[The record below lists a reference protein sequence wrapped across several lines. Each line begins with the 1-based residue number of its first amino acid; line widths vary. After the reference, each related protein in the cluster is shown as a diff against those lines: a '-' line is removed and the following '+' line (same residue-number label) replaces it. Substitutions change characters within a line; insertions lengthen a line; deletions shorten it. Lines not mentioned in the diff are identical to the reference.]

1 MMREKCTIKQSYED
15 YELERECRAKEA
27 QSYYSALGCYF
38 HWKVDAI
45 YEDKI
50 LDIIGQHG
58 LDLIREFR
66 LMEPCGIINGRKLY
80 AL

>member
-1 MMREKCTIKQSYED
+1 MREKVSIRQSYTD
-15 YELERECRAKEA
+15 YEAEHEARAREA
-27 QSYYSALGCYF
+27 QDYYCALGCYF

-50 LDIIGQHG
+50 LGLIGEHG
-58 LDLIREFR
+58 LNLIREFH
-66 LMEPCGIINGRKLY
+66 LMEPCGSINGRRLY

>member
-1 MMREKCTIKQSYED
+1 MRDKYPINQAYVD
-15 YELERECRAKEA
+15 YEVEREARAKEA

-38 HWKVDAI
+38 HWKVDAV

-50 LDIIGQHG
+50 LDIIGRHG

>member
-1 MMREKCTIKQSYED
+1 MMREKCTLKQSYED
-15 YELERECRAKEA
+15 YEMEREARCHEA
-27 QSYYSALGCYF
+27 QGYYSVLGCYF

-45 YEDKI
+45 NEDKI

-58 LDLIREFR
+58 LDLIREFH

>member
-1 MMREKCTIKQSYED
+1 MYDKITLAQSMKD
-15 YELERECRAKEA
+15 YAKERAEREREA
-27 QSYYSALGCYF
+27 QDYYCALGAYF

-50 LDIIGQHG
+50 IELIGERG
-58 LDLIREFR
+58 LALLREFR
-66 LMEPCGIINGRKLY
+66 LIEFCGAPYNRRLY